1 MFAQSLITIS
11 CNYWVWWWTD
21 QECEHIKLIIMSYLI
36 EGVITESWYQRS
48 LADLS
53 RSSRDQGDLGPG
65 GGGGLAASIHWHLTM
80 RFTASLSGIIIQSF
94 FWQLTLD
101 IVLINVGHCIKMSF
115 LPFHHFLKITSEQL
129 IEVTSYMTFVTVFVI
144 SRVCSPA
151 SYLRLSRSHTDTRH
165 ILASHWSM
173 AAVTRSASAN
183 QRQGE
188 TLIEFRKT

>member
-1 MFAQSLITIS
+1 
-11 CNYWVWWWTD
+11 
-21 QECEHIKLIIMSYLI
+21 MSYLI

-80 RFTASLSGIIIQSF
+80 SWASLSGISIQSF

-115 LPFHHFLKITSEQL
+115 LPFHHFVKITSEQL
-129 IEVTSYMTFVTVFVI
+129 IEVTSYMTCVAVFVI

-151 SYLRLSRSHTDTRH
+151 SYSRLSRSHTDTRH

-173 AAVTRSASAN
+173 AAVTWSASAI
-183 QRQGE
+183 RHKG
-188 TLIEFRKT
+188 L